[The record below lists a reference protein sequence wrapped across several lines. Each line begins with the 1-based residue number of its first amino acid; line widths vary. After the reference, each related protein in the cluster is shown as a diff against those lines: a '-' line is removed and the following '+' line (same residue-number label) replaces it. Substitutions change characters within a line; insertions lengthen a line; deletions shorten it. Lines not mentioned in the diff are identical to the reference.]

1 MKQFME
7 PESVAL
13 IGLSRKTGP
22 GSYNIMENMIRFGYK
37 GKIFPVNPNAR
48 SILGKNSYSNIREIK
63 EPIDLAVISAPRE
76 DTITIL
82 NDCAQANIKSVI
94 IVNQGFSDAD
104 KKGKEIQ
111 NEIKEIGTK
120 HGIRILGPNTLG
132 ILNNYN
138 NFTTSFMPLTNEKSS
153 VGLICQSGI
162 LFVGAEDFS
171 GSIGKGIDLGNACDI
186 GFYEALKYFQ
196 EDPDIKIIA
205 IHMEGLGEGKEFL
218 SLAHEV
224 AKKKPIILL
233 KTALTETSIKSAM
246 SHTGNMAGNFQIHE
260 SVMKQAGIVFLEE
273 DGQMKYAVKTLCN
286 MPALKGS
293 NIAVITFSGAAGIMV
308 TDALEKY
315 GLKLSTLSH
324 ATINKI
330 AKLSPDWMPLGNP
343 LDIWPAVMKYGA
355 EKVYAIA
362 LEAALSDPQVDGVVC
377 ISIAPLLPDFSFLD
391 VSESLNA
398 TMKKQLNKPVVA
410 WLYGPNTEEIS
421 KKFESDKKIM
431 TYPTLET
438 AAWSLSI
445 LKSKY

>member
-1 MKQFME
+1 
-7 PESVAL
+7 
-13 IGLSRKTGP
+13 
-22 GSYNIMENMIRFGYK
+22 
-37 GKIFPVNPNAR
+37 
-48 SILGKNSYSNIREIK
+48 
-63 EPIDLAVISAPRE
+63 
-76 DTITIL
+76 
-82 NDCAQANIKSVI
+82 
-94 IVNQGFSDAD
+94 
-104 KKGKEIQ
+104 
-111 NEIKEIGTK
+111 
-120 HGIRILGPNTLG
+120 
-132 ILNNYN
+132 
-138 NFTTSFMPLTNEKSS
+138 
-153 VGLICQSGI
+153 
-162 LFVGAEDFS
+162 
-171 GSIGKGIDLGNACDI
+171 
-186 GFYEALKYFQ
+186 
-196 EDPDIKIIA
+196 
-205 IHMEGLGEGKEFL
+205 
-218 SLAHEV
+218 
-224 AKKKPIILL
+224 
-233 KTALTETSIKSAM
+233 
-246 SHTGNMAGNFQIHE
+246 MAGNFQIHE

-315 GLKLSTLSH
+315 GLKLSTLSQ

-421 KKFESDKKIM
+421 KKI
-431 TYPTLET
+431 
-438 AAWSLSI
+438 
-445 LKSKY
+445 